1 MTTEAKVGA
10 FVLSC
15 FAVLAF
21 TIIYLLNAQYSG
33 GTVQY
38 RTYLRYA
45 GGLEPGAS
53 VLYGGMNVGKV
64 TAVRPWATDPTRI
77 EILLE
82 VKKDTPL
89 NEKSVAKLGFVSVMN
104 SAALSITTGTIDA
117 KRLPP
122 DSTVRS
128 QEAASLDEIAGK
140 LATVAD
146 SANTLITQAQGE
158 LNDISGNMN
167 HLLANLDTMTGPQN
181 QKKVQAI
188 LDNIDRLVADER
200 PKIARLTDQLAK
212 VSEHADDTI
221 QNVNGTVTDLR
232 APMRKDL
239 AELQTTL
246 EEAKGLLQS
255 VQMIVRANDYKI
267 NDTVENL
274 REATDN
280 LNQFTNSL
288 KQRPWSLVRVKQPED
303 RQFQRFRNRSGGENR
318 HEETSKRARINAGD
332 RSRPDRLRREAKISG
347 LLHAQFAGSAG
358 SARCGKRPNL
368 NRGTRIPIAGLSTAR
383 ADRLPEDAGGNRL
396 LRISPLGGRSAH
408 AFD

>member
-21 TIIYLLNAQYSG
+21 TVIYLLNAQYSG
-33 GTVQY
+33 GTVHY

-53 VLYGGMNVGKV
+53 VLYGGINVGKV
-64 TAVRPWATDPTRI
+64 TAVRPWSADPTRI
-77 EILLE
+77 EILLD

-122 DSTVRS
+122 DSTVAS

-146 SANTLITQAQGE
+146 SANTLITQVQGE
-158 LNDISGNMN
+158 LNGISGNVN
-167 HLLANLDTMTGPQN
+167 HLLANLDTMTGPGN

-200 PKIARLTDQLAK
+200 PKIDRLTDQLAG

-239 AELQTTL
+239 VELQTTL

-255 VQMIVRANDYKI
+255 MQVMVRANDSKI
-267 NDTVENL
+267 GDTVENL
-274 REATDN
+274 RDATDN

-288 KQRPWSLVRVKQPED
+288 KQRPWSLIRTKQPGD
-303 RQFQRFRNRSGGENR
+303 RQVP
-318 HEETSKRARINAGD
+318 K
-332 RSRPDRLRREAKISG
+332 
-347 LLHAQFAGSAG
+347 
-358 SARCGKRPNL
+358 
-368 NRGTRIPIAGLSTAR
+368 
-383 ADRLPEDAGGNRL
+383 
-396 LRISPLGGRSAH
+396 
-408 AFD
+408 

>member
-15 FAVLAF
+15 FALLAF

-33 GTVQY
+33 GSVQY

-45 GGLEPGAS
+45 GGLAPGAS

-64 TAVRPWATDPTRI
+64 TAVRPWSVDPTRI

-82 VKKDTPL
+82 VQKNTPL

-104 SAALSITTGTIDA
+104 SAALSITTGTIEA

-122 DSTVRS
+122 NSTIAS

-140 LATVAD
+140 LAGVAD
-146 SANTLITQAQGE
+146 SANVLITQAQGE
-158 LNDISGNMN
+158 LNDITGNVN
-167 HLLANLDTMTGPQN
+167 HLLANLDTMTGPRN

-188 LDNIDRLVADER
+188 LDNVNRVVADAR
-200 PKIARLTDQLAK
+200 PKIERLTDQLAR
-212 VSEHADDTI
+212 VTDHADETI
-221 QNVNGTVTDLR
+221 QNVNGTVTVLR
-232 APMRKDL
+232 DPVRKDL
-239 AELQTTL
+239 AELQSTL
-246 EEAKGLLQS
+246 EEARGLLQS
-255 VQMIVRANDYKI
+255 MQIIVRANDYKI
-267 NDTVENL
+267 DDTVENL

-303 RQFQRFRNRSGGENR
+303 RQVP
-318 HEETSKRARINAGD
+318 K
-332 RSRPDRLRREAKISG
+332 
-347 LLHAQFAGSAG
+347 
-358 SARCGKRPNL
+358 
-368 NRGTRIPIAGLSTAR
+368 
-383 ADRLPEDAGGNRL
+383 
-396 LRISPLGGRSAH
+396 
-408 AFD
+408 